1 MGDANGDGKIDI
13 MDATTVQKFAAE
25 LIDLDA
31 DHKAAADVTGDGKVD
46 IMDATMIQKYVAELI
61 DHFG

>member
-1 MGDANGDGKIDI
+1 